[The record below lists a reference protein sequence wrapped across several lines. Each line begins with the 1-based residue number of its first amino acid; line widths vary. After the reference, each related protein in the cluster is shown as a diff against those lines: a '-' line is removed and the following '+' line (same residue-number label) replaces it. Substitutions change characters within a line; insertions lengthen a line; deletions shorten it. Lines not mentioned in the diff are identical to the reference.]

1 MSRVVVTGGAGLIG
15 SHLIRRLLDRGRQV
29 VVVVDNFSR
38 GTRRNLADL
47 RNFSKAARAI
57 RGAATVYHLAAVIG
71 SVEYLR

>member
-1 MSRVVVTGGAGLIG
+1 M
-15 SHLIRRLLDRGRQV
+15 
-29 VVVVDNFSR
+29 VVVDNFSR
-38 GTRRNLADL
+38 GTRRNLADLGITDGCSGGAVEIREADL

>member
-1 MSRVVVTGGAGLIG
+1 VPRVVVTGGAGLIG
-15 SHLIRRLLDRGRQV
+15 SHLVRRLLDRGRQ

-47 RNFSKAARAI
+47 RNFSEAARAI

>member
-1 MSRVVVTGGAGLIG
+1 M
-15 SHLIRRLLDRGRQV
+15 
-29 VVVVDNFSR
+29 VVVDNFSR

-47 RNFSKAARAI
+47 RNFSEAARAI